1 MIRGIQVL
9 GVLVSA
15 YLIIHTLIQWKRGQG
30 FRKTGLWLGLWVS
43 VGILFAFPSL
53 TTLALPVLAM
63 ENTALMVVVVGL
75 IIAYA
80 LAYESYQQATRTER
94 KLTELVQ
101 NIGLRN
107 YLKKAR
113 GNPGDDDEE
122 Q

>member
-1 MIRGIQVL
+1 MIKGIQVL
-9 GVLVSA
+9 GLLVSA
-15 YLIIHTLIQWKRGQG
+15 YLIIHTILQGRRGQG
-30 FRKTGLWLGLWVS
+30 FKKTGLWLGLWVS

-63 ENTALMVVVVGL
+63 ENTVLMVVVVGL
-75 IIAYA
+75 VIAYA

-107 YLKKAR
+107 YMKKAR